1 MKKTKIL
8 MMLTAVVLLSS
19 CMSDDATD
27 TYKDFINNWG
37 NNGNGTITSASGEL
51 STFEV
56 AIDKETAEPT
66 DVATAT
72 YPEASDAISTQQ
84 FTKMVTI
91 DMSNPVEKTEN
102 GVTITVVDG
111 KDITTDH
118 GKTEGVCYVAMS
130 LTSMVPILPA
140 VSRQPSIWI
149 VRKLLMSCLQVQI
162 S

>member
-1 MKKTKIL
+1 MKKTKIF

-91 DMSNPVEKTEN
+91 DLPRSSFEGWDAKTN
-102 GVTITVVDG
+102 TMRVVPGRYELMVGNSSAD
-111 KDITTDH
+111 KDLKKI
-118 GKTEGVCYVAMS
+118 Y
-130 LTSMVPILPA
+130 LTLH
-140 VSRQPSIWI
+140 
-149 VRKLLMSCLQVQI
+149 
-162 S
+162 

>member
-37 NNGNGTITSASGEL
+37 NNDNGTITSASGEL

-66 DVATAT
+66 DVATANLSRGQRRHQYT
-72 YPEASDAISTQQ
+72 
-84 FTKMVTI
+84 TI
-91 DMSNPVEKTEN
+91 YE
-102 GVTITVVDG
+102 DG
-111 KDITTDH
+111 YYRHVQSCRKD
-118 GKTEGVCYVAMS
+118 
-130 LTSMVPILPA
+130 
-140 VSRQPSIWI
+140 
-149 VRKLLMSCLQVQI
+149 
-162 S
+162 

>member
-1 MKKTKIL
+1 

-111 KDITTDH
+111 KDMTVKD
-118 GKTEGVCYVAMS
+118 GKRAVLTAAEIDS
-130 LTSMVPILPA
+130 LSDGKHTIEVYLLIL
-140 VSRQPSIWI
+140 
-149 VRKLLMSCLQVQI
+149 
-162 S
+162 